1 MSHGSRARS
10 LLERAPL
17 RIAFANIPRGLWAG
31 GYNYQRNLFEALHR
45 YASGT
50 VTPVLFAGMA
60 DDAGEV
66 AALAGIPAVEV
77 VRSPVFDH
85 PATGL
90 AYPSDLA
97 RAIAFGLD
105 GPAVAEFKT
114 HKIDMVFESARFFG
128 WRLPLPVIAWFPD
141 FQHRL
146 LPHLFSRS
154 AYWRRDL
161 GFRVQI
167 ASGRHIML
175 SSASALGDFRR
186 FYSRASNGVSVV
198 RFATEPPAGLLTT
211 NPSEVIASYGLPH
224 RYFYLPNQFWRHKN
238 HQVVVDA
245 LALLK
250 RRGLDIVVAASG
262 SSLDYREPGLFEAMM
277 REVKERGLETNFRH
291 LGMIP
296 LDHVYALLR
305 ASMALINPS
314 ECEGWS
320 TTVEEAKSFGV
331 PMILSNLNVHREQTE
346 EHARYFGIRD
356 SEALA
361 DHMSQVAQ
369 SADPVAIRDILP
381 HLEERV
387 KAFVLDFTRLTADV
401 MKSPAVR

>member
-1 MSHGSRARS
+1 VP
-10 LLERAPL
+10 EPL
-17 RIAFANIPRGLWAG
+17 RIAFTHIPRRLWAG
-31 GYNYQRNLFEALHR
+31 GYNYQRNLFEVLNQYR
-45 YASGT
+45 PGT
-50 VTPVLFAGMA
+50 VVPVLFAGTK
-60 DDAGEV
+60 DDPEEV

-85 PATGL
+85 SATGL
-90 AYPSDLA
+90 ARATDLA
-97 RAIAFGLD
+97 RAIVFGSD
-105 GPAVAEFKT
+105 QPAVAEFKAS
-114 HKIDMVFESARFFG
+114 KIDLVFESARFFG
-128 WRLPLPVIAWFPD
+128 WRLPFPAIAWFPD

-146 LPHLFSRS
+146 LPHRFSRS

-175 SSASALGDFRR
+175 SSASALGDLKR
-186 FYSRASNGVSVV
+186 FYPGLSNGVSVV
-198 RFATEPPAGLLTT
+198 RFATEPPVSLLAT
-211 NPSEVIASYGLPH
+211 NPFDVIAHYGLPT

-245 LALLK
+245 LDLLK
-250 RRGLDIVVAASG
+250 GRGLDVVIAASG
-262 SSLDYREPGLFEAMM
+262 STQDLREPGLFERTM
-277 REVKERGLETNFRH
+277 RQVRSRGLEMNFRH

-331 PMILSNLNVHREQTE
+331 PMILSDIDVHREQTGGS
-346 EHARYFGIRD
+346 ARYFGIHD
-356 SEALA
+356 SGTLA
-361 DHMSQVAQ
+361 EQLSRVAQ
-369 SADPVAIRDILP
+369 TAGPATVRNLLP
-381 HLEERV
+381 NLDQRV
-387 KAFVLDFTRLTADV
+387 EAFVADFIRLTRDA
-401 MKSPAVR
+401 MASRAG